1 MELWIL
7 AAFSAALIAC
17 LASGKSLILA
27 LLAGFLL
34 FFSYGVKT
42 GHPFSEMAR
51 LAVSGVKTAKN
62 VIVTLILVGML
73 TAAWRVSGT
82 IPYIVYHASQWC
94 DGSAVLLAS
103 FLLCALVSALTG
115 TSFGT
120 AATIGVICM
129 TIANSMNIP
138 PMYSGGAIMAG
149 AYFGD
154 RCSPMSTSALLVAA
168 ITKTDIFTNCR
179 LMVKTAMIPFVLT
192 CAVYAAMG
200 LLFQDGSAH
209 HDAAGLFRQA
219 FTLSWITLIPAALV
233 IILSARH
240 VDVKLIM
247 IASTAAAAAIAV
259 GTQQM
264 NPLEVLTVCLLGFHP
279 ANPALARLA
288 SGGGAVSMTDVVAII
303 CISSS
308 YAGMFSGTGFLH
320 RIQGHM
326 AALSRRPSYSGPYGG
341 SEPARDALRRHHRH
355 IRRHLNGL
363 LQPNPGYHADAPA
376 LPVCRTRSAALSYS
390 PGKHGHRHFRP
401 RPLVYRLLGL
411 SGDYRRAPGLSAPG
425 LLLIFHPPLELPNQP
440 PEATPPPV
448 Q

>member
-129 TIANSMNIP
+129 TIANNMNIP

-179 LMVKTAMIPFVLT
+179 LMVKTSIVPCLLT

-200 LLFQDGSAH
+200 MLFQDGGAH

-233 IILSARH
+233 IILSARRI
-240 VDVKLIM
+240 DVKIIM
-247 IASTAAAAAIAV
+247 VISTAAAAAIAV
-259 GTQQM
+259 STQQLT
-264 NPLEVLTVCLLGFHP
+264 PLEVLTVCLLGFHP
-279 ANPALARLA
+279 ADPALARLA

-308 YAGMFSGTGFLH
+308 YAGMFSGTGFL
-320 RIQGHM
+320 RGIQGHM
-326 AALSRRPSYSGPYGG
+326 AALSRRATPFGAIIATSVATSMV
-341 SEPARDALRRHHRH
+341 SCNQTLATMLTHQLCQSVEPDPQRLAIHLENTVIVISALVPWS
-355 IRRHLNGL
+355 IACSAFLTII
-363 LQPNPGYHADAPA
+363 DAPLA
-376 LPVCRTRSAALSYS
+376 SVPLACYLYFIPLWNFLTSR
-390 PGKHGHRHFRP
+390 PKQHRP
-401 RPLVYRLLGL
+401 QSNRL
-411 SGDYRRAPGLSAPG
+411 
-425 LLLIFHPPLELPNQP
+425 
-440 PEATPPPV
+440 
-448 Q
+448 

>member
-179 LMVKTAMIPFVLT
+179 LMVKTSIVPCLLT

-200 LLFQDGSAH
+200 MLFQDGGAH

-233 IILSARH
+233 IILSARRI
-240 VDVKLIM
+240 DVKIIM
-247 IASTAAAAAIAV
+247 VISTAAAAAIAV
-259 GTQQM
+259 STQQLT
-264 NPLEVLTVCLLGFHP
+264 PLEVLTVCLLGFHP
-279 ANPALARLA
+279 ADPALARLA

-326 AALSRRPSYSGPYGG
+326 AALSRRATPFGAVIATSVATSMV
-341 SEPARDALRRHHRH
+341 SCNQTLATMLTHQLCQSVEPDPQRLAIHLENTVIVISALVPWS
-355 IRRHLNGL
+355 IACSAFL
-363 LQPNPGYHADAPA
+363 AIIDAPLA
-376 LPVCRTRSAALSYS
+376 SVPLACYLYFIPLWNFLTSR
-390 PGKHGHRHFRP
+390 PKQHRP
-401 RPLVYRLLGL
+401 QSNRL
-411 SGDYRRAPGLSAPG
+411 
-425 LLLIFHPPLELPNQP
+425 
-440 PEATPPPV
+440 
-448 Q
+448 

>member
-17 LASGKSLILA
+17 LALGKSLILA

-264 NPLEVLTVCLLGFHP
+264 NPLEVLRVCLLGFHP
-279 ANPALARLA
+279 ADPDLARLA
-288 SGGGAVSMTDVVAII
+288 SGGGIVSMADVVAII

-308 YAGMFSGTGFLH
+308 YAGMFSGTGFLEAIQTH
-320 RIQGHM
+320 MTVLSQRITPFGTIIATSIITSMISCNQTLATMLTHQLCQSVEPDPQRL
-326 AALSRRPSYSGPYGG
+326 AIHLENTVIVISALIPWSIACS
-341 SEPARDALRRHHRH
+341 AFLA
-355 IRRHLNGL
+355 II
-363 LQPNPGYHADAPA
+363 DAPLSSVPLA
-376 LPVCRTRSAALSYS
+376 CYLYFLPLWNFITCR
-390 PGKHGHRHFRP
+390 PK
-401 RPLVYRLLGL
+401 
-411 SGDYRRAPGLSAPG
+411 
-425 LLLIFHPPLELPNQP
+425 
-440 PEATPPPV
+440 
-448 Q
+448 

>member
-129 TIANSMNIP
+129 TIANNMNIP

-179 LMVKTAMIPFVLT
+179 LMVKTSIVPCLLT

-200 LLFQDGSAH
+200 MLFQDGGAH

-233 IILSARH
+233 IILSARRI
-240 VDVKLIM
+240 DVKIIM
-247 IASTAAAAAIAV
+247 VISTAAAAAIAV
-259 GTQQM
+259 STQQM
-264 NPLEVLTVCLLGFHP
+264 NPLEVLRVCLLGFHP

-308 YAGMFSGTGFLH
+308 YAGMFSGTGFL
-320 RIQGHM
+320 RGIQGHM
-326 AALSRRPSYSGPYGG
+326 AALSRRATPFRAVIATSVATSMV
-341 SEPARDALRRHHRH
+341 SCNQTLATMLTHQLCQSVEPDPQRLAIHLENTVIVISAL
-355 IRRHLNGL
+355 IPWSIACSAFL
-363 LQPNPGYHADAPA
+363 AIIDAPLA
-376 LPVCRTRSAALSYS
+376 SVPLACYLYFIPLWNFLTSR
-390 PGKHGHRHFRP
+390 PKQHRP
-401 RPLVYRLLGL
+401 QSNRL
-411 SGDYRRAPGLSAPG
+411 
-425 LLLIFHPPLELPNQP
+425 
-440 PEATPPPV
+440 
-448 Q
+448 

>member
-17 LASGKSLILA
+17 LAAGKSLIFA
-27 LLAGFLL
+27 LLAGFIL
-34 FFSYGVKT
+34 FFSHGLKT
-42 GHPFSEMAR
+42 GHSLSEMVH
-51 LAVSGVKTAKN
+51 LALSGIKTTKN
-62 VIVTLILVGML
+62 VLITLSLVGML
-73 TAAWRVSGT
+73 TAAWRISGT

-149 AYFGD
+149 SYFGD

-179 LMVKTAMIPFVLT
+179 LMVKTAMVPFVLT

-219 FTLSWITLIPAALV
+219 FTLSWITLVPAALV
-233 IILSARH
+233 IILSARRI
-240 VDVKLIM
+240 DVKMIM
-247 IASTAAAAAIAV
+247 VVSTAAAAAIAV
-259 GTQQM
+259 STQQLT
-264 NPLEVLTVCLLGFHP
+264 PLEVLTVCLLGFHP
-279 ANPALARLA
+279 ADPALARLA

-308 YAGMFSGTGFLH
+308 YAGMFSGTGFL
-320 RIQGHM
+320 RGIQGHM
-326 AALSRRPSYSGPYGG
+326 AALSRRATPFGAVIATSVATSMV
-341 SEPARDALRRHHRH
+341 SCNQTLATMLTHQLCQSVEPDPQRLAIHLENTVIVISAL
-355 IRRHLNGL
+355 IPWSIACSAFL
-363 LQPNPGYHADAPA
+363 AIIDAPLA
-376 LPVCRTRSAALSYS
+376 SVPLACYLYFIPLWNFLTS
-390 PGKHGHRHFRP
+390 RP
-401 RPLVYRLLGL
+401 K
-411 SGDYRRAPGLSAPG
+411 
-425 LLLIFHPPLELPNQP
+425 
-440 PEATPPPV
+440 
-448 Q
+448 

>member
-129 TIANSMNIP
+129 TIANNMNIP

-179 LMVKTAMIPFVLT
+179 LMVKTSIVPCLLT

-200 LLFQDGSAH
+200 MLFQDGGAH

-233 IILSARH
+233 IILSARRI
-240 VDVKLIM
+240 DVKIIM
-247 IASTAAAAAIAV
+247 VISTAAAAAIAV
-259 GTQQM
+259 STQQLT
-264 NPLEVLTVCLLGFHP
+264 PLEVLTVCLLGFHP
-279 ANPALARLA
+279 ADPALARLA

-308 YAGMFSGTGFLH
+308 YAGMFSGTGFL
-320 RIQGHM
+320 RGIQGHM
-326 AALSRRPSYSGPYGG
+326 AALSRRATPFGAVIATSVATSMV
-341 SEPARDALRRHHRH
+341 SCNQTLATMLTHQLCQSVEPDPQRLAIHLENTVIVISALVPWS
-355 IRRHLNGL
+355 IACSAFL
-363 LQPNPGYHADAPA
+363 AIIDAPLA
-376 LPVCRTRSAALSYS
+376 SVPLACYLYFIPLWNFLTSR
-390 PGKHGHRHFRP
+390 PKQHRP
-401 RPLVYRLLGL
+401 QSNRL
-411 SGDYRRAPGLSAPG
+411 
-425 LLLIFHPPLELPNQP
+425 
-440 PEATPPPV
+440 
-448 Q
+448 

>member
-1 MELWIL
+1 M
-7 AAFSAALIAC
+7 
-17 LASGKSLILA
+17 
-27 LLAGFLL
+27 
-34 FFSYGVKT
+34 
-42 GHPFSEMAR
+42 
-51 LAVSGVKTAKN
+51 
-62 VIVTLILVGML
+62 
-73 TAAWRVSGT
+73 
-82 IPYIVYHASQWC
+82 YHASQWC

-129 TIANSMNIP
+129 TIANNMNIP

-179 LMVKTAMIPFVLT
+179 LMVKTSIVPCLLT

-200 LLFQDGSAH
+200 MLFQDGGAH

-233 IILSARH
+233 IILSARRI
-240 VDVKLIM
+240 DVKIIM
-247 IASTAAAAAIAV
+247 VISTAAAAAIAV
-259 GTQQM
+259 STQQLT
-264 NPLEVLTVCLLGFHP
+264 PLEVLTVCLLGFHP
-279 ANPALARLA
+279 ADPALARLA

-308 YAGMFSGTGFLH
+308 YAGMFSGTEFLR

-326 AALSRRPSYSGPYGG
+326 AALSRRATPFGAIIATSVATSMV
-341 SEPARDALRRHHRH
+341 SCNQTLATMLTHQLCQSVEPDPQRLAIHLENTVIVISALVPWS
-355 IRRHLNGL
+355 IACSAFL
-363 LQPNPGYHADAPA
+363 AIIDAPLA
-376 LPVCRTRSAALSYS
+376 SVPLACYLYFIPLWNFLTSR
-390 PGKHGHRHFRP
+390 PKQHRP
-401 RPLVYRLLGL
+401 QSNRL
-411 SGDYRRAPGLSAPG
+411 
-425 LLLIFHPPLELPNQP
+425 
-440 PEATPPPV
+440 
-448 Q
+448 

>member
-7 AAFSAALIAC
+7 AAFSAALIVC

-129 TIANSMNIP
+129 TIANNMNIP

-179 LMVKTAMIPFVLT
+179 LMVKTSIVPCLLT

-200 LLFQDGSAH
+200 MLFQDGGAH

-233 IILSARH
+233 IILSARRI
-240 VDVKLIM
+240 DVKIIM
-247 IASTAAAAAIAV
+247 VISTAAAAAIAV
-259 GTQQM
+259 STQQLT
-264 NPLEVLTVCLLGFHP
+264 PLEVLTVCLLGFHP
-279 ANPALARLA
+279 ADPALARLA

-308 YAGMFSGTGFLH
+308 YAGMFSGTGFL
-320 RIQGHM
+320 RGIQGHM
-326 AALSRRPSYSGPYGG
+326 AALSRRATPFGAVIATSVATSMV
-341 SEPARDALRRHHRH
+341 SCNQTLATMLTHQLCQSVEPDPQRLAIHLENTVIVISAL
-355 IRRHLNGL
+355 IPWSIACSAFL
-363 LQPNPGYHADAPA
+363 AIIDAPLA
-376 LPVCRTRSAALSYS
+376 SVPLACYLYFIPLWNFLTSR
-390 PGKHGHRHFRP
+390 PKQHRP
-401 RPLVYRLLGL
+401 QSNRL
-411 SGDYRRAPGLSAPG
+411 
-425 LLLIFHPPLELPNQP
+425 
-440 PEATPPPV
+440 
-448 Q
+448 

>member
-17 LASGKSLILA
+17 LAAGKSLIFA
-27 LLAGFLL
+27 LLAGFIL
-34 FFSYGVKT
+34 FFSHGLKT
-42 GHPFSEMAR
+42 GHSFSEMVH
-51 LAVSGVKTAKN
+51 LALSGIKTTKN
-62 VIVTLILVGML
+62 VLITLSLVGML
-73 TAAWRVSGT
+73 TAAWRISGT

-264 NPLEVLTVCLLGFHP
+264 NPLEVLRVCLLGFHP

-326 AALSRRPSYSGPYGG
+326 AALSRRATPFGAIIATSVATSMV
-341 SEPARDALRRHHRH
+341 SCNQTLATMLTHQLCQSVEPDPQRLAIHLENTVIVISALVPWS
-355 IRRHLNGL
+355 IACSAFL
-363 LQPNPGYHADAPA
+363 AIIDAPLA
-376 LPVCRTRSAALSYS
+376 SVPLACYLYFIPLWNFLTSR
-390 PGKHGHRHFRP
+390 PKQHRP
-401 RPLVYRLLGL
+401 QSNRL
-411 SGDYRRAPGLSAPG
+411 
-425 LLLIFHPPLELPNQP
+425 
-440 PEATPPPV
+440 
-448 Q
+448 

>member
-94 DGSAVLLAS
+94 DGSTVLLAS

-179 LMVKTAMIPFVLT
+179 LMVKTSIVPCLLT
-192 CAVYAAMG
+192 CAVYAAMEM
-200 LLFQDGSAH
+200 LFQDGGAH

-233 IILSARH
+233 IILSARRI
-240 VDVKLIM
+240 DVKIIM
-247 IASTAAAAAIAV
+247 VISTAAAAAIAV
-259 GTQQM
+259 STQQLT
-264 NPLEVLTVCLLGFHP
+264 PLEVLTVCLLGFHP
-279 ANPALARLA
+279 ADPALARLA

-308 YAGMFSGTGFLH
+308 YAGMFSGTGFL
-320 RIQGHM
+320 RGIQGHM
-326 AALSRRPSYSGPYGG
+326 AALSRRATPFGAVIATSVATSMV
-341 SEPARDALRRHHRH
+341 SCNQTLATMLTHQLCQSVEPDPQRLAIHLENTVIVISAL
-355 IRRHLNGL
+355 IPWSIACSAFL
-363 LQPNPGYHADAPA
+363 AIIDAPLA
-376 LPVCRTRSAALSYS
+376 SVPLACYLYFIPLLNFLTSR
-390 PGKHGHRHFRP
+390 PKQHRP
-401 RPLVYRLLGL
+401 QSNRL
-411 SGDYRRAPGLSAPG
+411 
-425 LLLIFHPPLELPNQP
+425 
-440 PEATPPPV
+440 
-448 Q
+448 

>member
-129 TIANSMNIP
+129 TIANNMNIP

-179 LMVKTAMIPFVLT
+179 LMVKTSIVPCLLT

-200 LLFQDGSAH
+200 MLFQDGGAH

-233 IILSARH
+233 IILSARRI
-240 VDVKLIM
+240 DVKIIM
-247 IASTAAAAAIAV
+247 VISTAAAAAIAV
-259 GTQQM
+259 STQQLT
-264 NPLEVLTVCLLGFHP
+264 PLEVLRVCLLGFHP

-326 AALSRRPSYSGPYGG
+326 AALSRRATPFGAVIATSVATSMV
-341 SEPARDALRRHHRH
+341 SCNQTLATMLTHQLCHSVEPDPQRLAIHLENTVIVISALVPWS
-355 IRRHLNGL
+355 IACSAFL
-363 LQPNPGYHADAPA
+363 AIIDAPLA
-376 LPVCRTRSAALSYS
+376 SVPLACYLYFIPLWNFLTSR
-390 PGKHGHRHFRP
+390 PKQHRP
-401 RPLVYRLLGL
+401 QSNRL
-411 SGDYRRAPGLSAPG
+411 
-425 LLLIFHPPLELPNQP
+425 
-440 PEATPPPV
+440 
-448 Q
+448 

>member
-129 TIANSMNIP
+129 TIANNMNIP

-179 LMVKTAMIPFVLT
+179 LMVKTSIVPCLLT

-200 LLFQDGSAH
+200 MLFQDGGAH

-233 IILSARH
+233 IILSARRI
-240 VDVKLIM
+240 DVKIIM
-247 IASTAAAAAIAV
+247 VISTAAAAAIAV
-259 GTQQM
+259 STQQLT
-264 NPLEVLTVCLLGFHP
+264 PLEVLTVCLLGFHP
-279 ANPALARLA
+279 ADPALARLA

-308 YAGMFSGTGFLH
+308 YAGMFSGTGFL
-320 RIQGHM
+320 RGIQGHM
-326 AALSRRPSYSGPYGG
+326 AALSRRATPFGAVIATSVATSMV
-341 SEPARDALRRHHRH
+341 SCNQTLATMLTHQLCQSVEPDPQRLAIHLENTVIVISAL
-355 IRRHLNGL
+355 IPWSIACSAFL
-363 LQPNPGYHADAPA
+363 AIIDAPLA
-376 LPVCRTRSAALSYS
+376 SVTLACYLYFIPLWNFLTSR
-390 PGKHGHRHFRP
+390 PKQHRP
-401 RPLVYRLLGL
+401 QSNRL
-411 SGDYRRAPGLSAPG
+411 
-425 LLLIFHPPLELPNQP
+425 
-440 PEATPPPV
+440 
-448 Q
+448 

>member
-179 LMVKTAMIPFVLT
+179 LMVKTSIVPCLLT

-200 LLFQDGSAH
+200 MLFQDGSAH

-219 FTLSWITLIPAALV
+219 FTLSWITLVPAALV
-233 IILSARH
+233 IILSARRI
-240 VDVKLIM
+240 DVKMIM
-247 IASTAAAAAIAV
+247 VASTAAAAAIAV

-264 NPLEVLTVCLLGFHP
+264 NPLEVLRVCLLGFHP

-326 AALSRRPSYSGPYGG
+326 AALSRRATPFGAIIATSVATSMV
-341 SEPARDALRRHHRH
+341 SCNQTLATMLTHQLCQSVEPDPQRLAIRLENTVIVISALVPWS
-355 IRRHLNGL
+355 IACSAFL
-363 LQPNPGYHADAPA
+363 AIIDAPLA
-376 LPVCRTRSAALSYS
+376 SVPLACYLYFIPLWNFLTSR
-390 PGKHGHRHFRP
+390 PKQHRP
-401 RPLVYRLLGL
+401 QSNRL
-411 SGDYRRAPGLSAPG
+411 
-425 LLLIFHPPLELPNQP
+425 
-440 PEATPPPV
+440 
-448 Q
+448 

>member
-129 TIANSMNIP
+129 TIANNMNIP

-179 LMVKTAMIPFVLT
+179 LMVKTSIVPCLLT

-200 LLFQDGSAH
+200 MLFQDGGAH

-233 IILSARH
+233 IILSARRI
-240 VDVKLIM
+240 DVKMIM
-247 IASTAAAAAIAV
+247 VVSTAAAAAIAV
-259 GTQQM
+259 STQQLT
-264 NPLEVLTVCLLGFHP
+264 PLEVLTVCLLGFHP
-279 ANPALARLA
+279 ADPALARLA

-308 YAGMFSGTGFLH
+308 YAGMFSGTGFL
-320 RIQGHM
+320 RGIQGHM
-326 AALSRRPSYSGPYGG
+326 AALSRRATPFGAVIATSVATSMV
-341 SEPARDALRRHHRH
+341 SCNQTLATMLTHQLCQSVEPDPQRLAIHLENTVIVISAL
-355 IRRHLNGL
+355 IPWSIACSAFL
-363 LQPNPGYHADAPA
+363 AIIDAPLA
-376 LPVCRTRSAALSYS
+376 SVPLACYLYFIPLWNFLTSR
-390 PGKHGHRHFRP
+390 PKQHRP
-401 RPLVYRLLGL
+401 QSNRL
-411 SGDYRRAPGLSAPG
+411 
-425 LLLIFHPPLELPNQP
+425 
-440 PEATPPPV
+440 
-448 Q
+448 

>member
-62 VIVTLILVGML
+62 VIITLILVGML

-179 LMVKTAMIPFVLT
+179 LMVKTSIVPCLLT

-200 LLFQDGSAH
+200 MLFQDGGAH

-233 IILSARH
+233 IILSARRI
-240 VDVKLIM
+240 DVKIIM
-247 IASTAAAAAIAV
+247 VISTAAAAAIAV
-259 GTQQM
+259 STQQLT
-264 NPLEVLTVCLLGFHP
+264 PLEVLTVCLLGFHP
-279 ANPALARLA
+279 ADPALARLA

-308 YAGMFSGTGFLH
+308 YAGMFSGTGFL
-320 RIQGHM
+320 RGIQGHM
-326 AALSRRPSYSGPYGG
+326 AALSRRATPFGAVIATSVATSMVSCNQTLATMLTHQLCQSVEPYPQRLAIHLENTVIVI
-341 SEPARDALRRHHRH
+341 SAL
-355 IRRHLNGL
+355 IPWSIACSAFL
-363 LQPNPGYHADAPA
+363 AIIDAPLA
-376 LPVCRTRSAALSYS
+376 SVPLACYLYFIPLWNFLTSR
-390 PGKHGHRHFRP
+390 PKQHRP
-401 RPLVYRLLGL
+401 QSNRL
-411 SGDYRRAPGLSAPG
+411 
-425 LLLIFHPPLELPNQP
+425 
-440 PEATPPPV
+440 
-448 Q
+448 

>member
-103 FLLCALVSALTG
+103 FLLCTLVSALTG

-179 LMVKTAMIPFVLT
+179 LMVKTAMVPFVLT

-219 FTLSWITLIPAALV
+219 FTLSWITLVPAALV
-233 IILSARH
+233 IVLSVRR
-240 VDVKLIM
+240 VDVKIIM

-279 ANPALARLA
+279 ADPALARLA
-288 SGGGAVSMTDVVAII
+288 SGGGIVSMADVVAII

-308 YAGMFSGTGFLH
+308 YAGMFSGTGFLEAIQTH
-320 RIQGHM
+320 MTVLSQRITPFGTIIATSIITSMISCNQTLATMLTHQLCQSVEPDPQRL
-326 AALSRRPSYSGPYGG
+326 AIHLENTVIIISALIPWSIACS
-341 SEPARDALRRHHRH
+341 AFLA
-355 IRRHLNGL
+355 II
-363 LQPNPGYHADAPA
+363 DAPLA
-376 LPVCRTRSAALSYS
+376 SVILACYLYFIPLWNFLTCR
-390 PGKHGHRHFRP
+390 PK
-401 RPLVYRLLGL
+401 
-411 SGDYRRAPGLSAPG
+411 
-425 LLLIFHPPLELPNQP
+425 Q
-440 PEATPPPV
+440 
-448 Q
+448 

>member
-62 VIVTLILVGML
+62 VIITLILVGML

-103 FLLCALVSALTG
+103 FLLCALVSSLTG

-179 LMVKTAMIPFVLT
+179 LMVKTSVVPCLLT

-200 LLFQDGSAH
+200 MLFQDGGAH

-233 IILSARH
+233 IILSARRI
-240 VDVKLIM
+240 DVKIIM
-247 IASTAAAAAIAV
+247 VISTAAAAAIAV
-259 GTQQM
+259 STQQLT
-264 NPLEVLTVCLLGFHP
+264 PLEVLTVCLLGFHP
-279 ANPALARLA
+279 ADPALARLA

-308 YAGMFSGTGFLH
+308 YAGMFSGTGFL
-320 RIQGHM
+320 RGIQGHM
-326 AALSRRPSYSGPYGG
+326 AALSRRATPFGAVIATSVATSMV
-341 SEPARDALRRHHRH
+341 SCNQTLATMLTHQLCQSVEPDPQRLAIHLENTVIVISALVPWS
-355 IRRHLNGL
+355 IACSAFL
-363 LQPNPGYHADAPA
+363 AIIDAPLA
-376 LPVCRTRSAALSYS
+376 SVPLACYLYFIPLWNFLTSR
-390 PGKHGHRHFRP
+390 PKQHRP
-401 RPLVYRLLGL
+401 QSNRL
-411 SGDYRRAPGLSAPG
+411 
-425 LLLIFHPPLELPNQP
+425 
-440 PEATPPPV
+440 
-448 Q
+448 

>member
-129 TIANSMNIP
+129 TIANNMNIP

-179 LMVKTAMIPFVLT
+179 LMVKTSIVPCLLT

-200 LLFQDGSAH
+200 LLFQDGGAH

-233 IILSARH
+233 IILSARRI
-240 VDVKLIM
+240 DVKIIM
-247 IASTAAAAAIAV
+247 VISTAAAAAIAV
-259 GTQQM
+259 STQQLT
-264 NPLEVLTVCLLGFHP
+264 PLEVLTVCLLGFHP
-279 ANPALARLA
+279 ADPALARLA

-308 YAGMFSGTGFLH
+308 YAGMFSGTGFL
-320 RIQGHM
+320 RGIQGHM
-326 AALSRRPSYSGPYGG
+326 AALSRRATPFGAVIATSVATSMV
-341 SEPARDALRRHHRH
+341 SCNQTLATMLTHQLCQSVEPDPQRLAIHLENTVIVISALVPWS
-355 IRRHLNGL
+355 IACSAFL
-363 LQPNPGYHADAPA
+363 AIIDAPLA
-376 LPVCRTRSAALSYS
+376 SVPLACYLYFIPLWNFLTSR
-390 PGKHGHRHFRP
+390 PKQHRP
-401 RPLVYRLLGL
+401 QSNRL
-411 SGDYRRAPGLSAPG
+411 
-425 LLLIFHPPLELPNQP
+425 
-440 PEATPPPV
+440 
-448 Q
+448 

>member
-179 LMVKTAMIPFVLT
+179 LMVKTSIVPCLLT

-200 LLFQDGSAH
+200 MLFQDGGAH

-233 IILSARH
+233 IILSARRI
-240 VDVKLIM
+240 DVKIIM
-247 IASTAAAAAIAV
+247 VISTAAAAAIAV
-259 GTQQM
+259 STQQLT
-264 NPLEVLTVCLLGFHP
+264 PLEVLTVCLLGFHP
-279 ANPALARLA
+279 ADPALARLA

-326 AALSRRPSYSGPYGG
+326 AALSRRATPFGAIIATSVATSMV
-341 SEPARDALRRHHRH
+341 SCNQTLATMLTHQLCQSVEPDPQRLAIHLENTVIVISALVPWS
-355 IRRHLNGL
+355 IACSAFL
-363 LQPNPGYHADAPA
+363 AIIDAPLA
-376 LPVCRTRSAALSYS
+376 SVPLACYLYFIPLWNFLTSR
-390 PGKHGHRHFRP
+390 PKQHRP
-401 RPLVYRLLGL
+401 QSNRL
-411 SGDYRRAPGLSAPG
+411 
-425 LLLIFHPPLELPNQP
+425 
-440 PEATPPPV
+440 
-448 Q
+448 

>member
-17 LASGKSLILA
+17 LAAGKSLILA

-129 TIANSMNIP
+129 TIANNMNIP

-179 LMVKTAMIPFVLT
+179 LMVKTSIVPCLLT

-200 LLFQDGSAH
+200 MLFQDGGAH

-233 IILSARH
+233 IILSARRI
-240 VDVKLIM
+240 DVKIIM
-247 IASTAAAAAIAV
+247 VISTAAAAAIAV
-259 GTQQM
+259 STQQLT
-264 NPLEVLTVCLLGFHP
+264 PLEVLTVCLLGFHP
-279 ANPALARLA
+279 ADPALARLA

-308 YAGMFSGTGFLH
+308 YAGMFSGTGFL
-320 RIQGHM
+320 RGIQGHM
-326 AALSRRPSYSGPYGG
+326 AALSRRATPFGAVIATSVATSMV
-341 SEPARDALRRHHRH
+341 SCNQTLATMLTHQLCQSVEPDPQRLAIHLENTVIVISALVPWS
-355 IRRHLNGL
+355 IACSAFL
-363 LQPNPGYHADAPA
+363 AIIDAPLA
-376 LPVCRTRSAALSYS
+376 SVPLACYLYFIPLWNFLTSR
-390 PGKHGHRHFRP
+390 PKQHRP
-401 RPLVYRLLGL
+401 QSNRL
-411 SGDYRRAPGLSAPG
+411 
-425 LLLIFHPPLELPNQP
+425 
-440 PEATPPPV
+440 
-448 Q
+448 

>member
-129 TIANSMNIP
+129 TIANNMNIP

-179 LMVKTAMIPFVLT
+179 LMVKTSIVPCLLT

-200 LLFQDGSAH
+200 MLFQDGGAH

-233 IILSARH
+233 IILSARRI
-240 VDVKLIM
+240 DVKIIM
-247 IASTAAAAAIAV
+247 VISTAAAAAIAV
-259 GTQQM
+259 STQQM
-264 NPLEVLTVCLLGFHP
+264 NPLEVLRVCLLGFHP

-308 YAGMFSGTGFLH
+308 YAGMFSGTGFL
-320 RIQGHM
+320 RGIQGHM
-326 AALSRRPSYSGPYGG
+326 AALSRRATPFGAVIATSVATSMV
-341 SEPARDALRRHHRH
+341 SCNQTLATMLTHQLCQSVEPDPQRLAIHLENTVIVISAL
-355 IRRHLNGL
+355 IPWSIACSAFL
-363 LQPNPGYHADAPA
+363 AIIDAPLA
-376 LPVCRTRSAALSYS
+376 SVPLACYLYFIPLWNFLTSR
-390 PGKHGHRHFRP
+390 PKQHRP
-401 RPLVYRLLGL
+401 QSNRL
-411 SGDYRRAPGLSAPG
+411 
-425 LLLIFHPPLELPNQP
+425 
-440 PEATPPPV
+440 
-448 Q
+448 

>member
-17 LASGKSLILA
+17 LAAGKSLILA

-34 FFSYGVKT
+34 FFSYGLKT
-42 GHPFSEMAR
+42 GHPFAEMAR

-62 VIVTLILVGML
+62 VIITLMLVGML

-103 FLLCALVSALTG
+103 FLLCALVSSLTG

-179 LMVKTAMIPFVLT
+179 LMVKTAMVPFVLT

-200 LLFQDGSAH
+200 LLFQDGGAH
-209 HDAAGLFRQA
+209 HDAAGIFRQA
-219 FTLSWITLIPAALV
+219 FTLSWITLVPAALV
-233 IILSARH
+233 IVLSARR

-264 NPLEVLTVCLLGFHP
+264 APTEVLTVCLLGFHP
-279 ANPALARLA
+279 ADPALARLA

-308 YAGMFSGTGFLH
+308 YAGMFSGTGFLR

-326 AALSRRPSYSGPYGG
+326 AALSRRAMPFGAIIATSVATSMV
-341 SEPARDALRRHHRH
+341 SCNQTLATMLTHQLCQSVEPDPQRLAIHLENTVIVISALVPWS
-355 IRRHLNGL
+355 IACSAFL
-363 LQPNPGYHADAPA
+363 AIIDAPLA
-376 LPVCRTRSAALSYS
+376 SVPLACYLYFIPLWNFLTSR
-390 PGKHGHRHFRP
+390 PKQHRP
-401 RPLVYRLLGL
+401 QSNRL
-411 SGDYRRAPGLSAPG
+411 
-425 LLLIFHPPLELPNQP
+425 
-440 PEATPPPV
+440 
-448 Q
+448 

>member
-129 TIANSMNIP
+129 TIANNMNIP

-179 LMVKTAMIPFVLT
+179 LMVKTSIVPCLLT

-219 FTLSWITLIPAALV
+219 FTLSWITLVPAALV
-233 IILSARH
+233 IILSARRI
-240 VDVKLIM
+240 DVKMIM
-247 IASTAAAAAIAV
+247 VVSTAAAAAIAV
-259 GTQQM
+259 STQQLA
-264 NPLEVLTVCLLGFHP
+264 PLEVLTVCLLGFHP
-279 ANPALARLA
+279 ADPALARLA

-308 YAGMFSGTGFLH
+308 YAGMFSGTGFL
-320 RIQGHM
+320 RGIQGHM
-326 AALSRRPSYSGPYGG
+326 AALSRRATPFGAVIATSVATSMV
-341 SEPARDALRRHHRH
+341 SCNQTLATMLTHQLCQSVEPDPQRLAIHLENTVIVISALVPWS
-355 IRRHLNGL
+355 IACSAFL
-363 LQPNPGYHADAPA
+363 AIIDAPLA
-376 LPVCRTRSAALSYS
+376 SVPLACYLYFIPLWNFLTSR
-390 PGKHGHRHFRP
+390 PKQHRP
-401 RPLVYRLLGL
+401 QSNRL
-411 SGDYRRAPGLSAPG
+411 
-425 LLLIFHPPLELPNQP
+425 
-440 PEATPPPV
+440 
-448 Q
+448 